1 MGAKCCALFRGR
13 VSAPVRVFPTGCQR
27 EGSGVSNLEV
37 PRSLDPRKEE
47 EEENTAL
54 GATPSILLKS
64 VSVTSVWSRIDG
76 LGFRLRAVVGQE
88 TLTPAASLP
97 SAEQRF

>member
-1 MGAKCCALFRGR
+1 MWGR
-13 VSAPVRVFPTGCQR
+13 VSVPVRTFPTGCQR
-27 EGSGVSNLEV
+27 EGAGVSSLEV
-37 PRSLDPRKEE
+37 PRSLVPKKE
-47 EEENTAL
+47 EEENTAS

-76 LGFRLRAVVGQE
+76 LSFRLRAVVGQE

-97 SAEQRF
+97 STEQQF